1 MMYRVTT
8 RRRGGRIG
16 IRVALAGLAALLVTN
31 GHGRAEATDG
41 AACTECASDADARR
55 TRLGALIE
63 DDPTRGRIDG
73 RLEDKP
79 WIGQDWATMPVAVK
93 QAEQSVDIATS
104 LQHLGSFEARR
115 ILQKIEEAKALAPK
129 GLAMP
134 KPSTTGP
141 APLDVWSKVEVK
153 GLENEVAETKRST
166 VGADY
171 RLARGA
177 LVGVSAELRDET
189 PTLQQDTRLS
199 AYFAIKPWS
208 PVTLDAKAQWGESHG
223 ILDEGLVTTQSAVT
237 ARVRGNFKYEG
248 LVLAPMAS
256 VAHGVDEAATD
267 SRGGAVEKSTIAV
280 APRIS
285 RPVELGGAAKV
296 EPFLSLKSAIDLGAA
311 GDGAGYGVVDTTR
324 AIGGGVTFSQPNAYS
339 LSVTTDVE
347 QAASSDRSNV
357 KGRLELKLPL
367 R

>member
-1 MMYRVTT
+1 MYRVTMG
-8 RRRGGRIG
+8 RRVGRLCM
-16 IRVALAGLAALLVTN
+16 RVALAGAALLATKSDW
-31 GHGRAEATDG
+31 RANAADG
-41 AACTECASDADARR
+41 AACAGCTSDEDVRR
-55 TRLGALIE
+55 TRLGALID

-73 RLEDKP
+73 RLADKP
-79 WIGQDWATMPVAVK
+79 WIGQDWSTLPIAVK
-93 QAEQSVDIATS
+93 QADQSVDVAAS

-134 KPSTTGP
+134 KPSTTRP

-153 GLENEVAETKRST
+153 GLENEAAETKRST
-166 VGADY
+166 IGADY

-189 PTLQQDTRLS
+189 PTLQQDTRLA

-256 VAHGVDEAATD
+256 VAHGVDEAAPGNRVGTI
-267 SRGGAVEKSTIAV
+267 EKSTLAV

-296 EPFLSLKSAIDLGAA
+296 EPFLSLKSAIDLGASGT
-311 GDGAGYGVVDTTR
+311 GDGYGVVDTTR
-324 AIGGGVTFSQPNAYS
+324 GIGGGVTISKPNAYS